1 MWQENV
7 KEHKKSLQ
15 AALTNFFVCLFLKR
29 QFYILWPIREVK
41 VEAVTKQG
49 ENLLP
54 DMTLLK
60 DFEIQRF
67 FAYRMREDIEDQEV
81 CMEKKKHNGV

>member
-1 MWQENV
+1 M
-7 KEHKKSLQ
+7 
-15 AALTNFFVCLFLKR
+15 
-29 QFYILWPIREVK
+29 K

-60 DFEIQRF
+60 DFEIQRC
-67 FAYRMREDIEDQEV
+67 FAYRMRKDIEDQEV
-81 CMEKKKHNGV
+81 CMEKNTWCLVVKGN